1 MGDPSQHP
9 ADTAESQDPL
19 RAVPFFAALSDD
31 DLAQLQKQCSELALA
46 AGELLFSEGDQG
58 DAAYVLASG
67 EVEVFKTVGGREVLL
82 AAGGGNRLIG
92 EMALLLDE
100 PRNASVRARTDAMLV
115 RVSRE
120 RFGGVLNSS
129 ATAAMAMLDVMIS
142 RWRSTQSKLKQSDRM
157 VQLGT
162 LTAGLAHELNN
173 PAAAVERGAAHLE
186 AAVSANGHARAA
198 AAASGIDLQ
207 DETLAALLEE
217 AAATG
222 GSEPSLDAMTRLD
235 REAAIEEWLDEQ
247 DIEAGWELAPALVTM
262 GASTERLDDIS
273 ERFGSES
280 AEAVLRLMATEHEVA
295 GLLKQVGEGA
305 SRMSAIVKALKSY
318 SYLDQAPQ
326 QEVSVTEGLEDTL
339 LILRAKTR
347 DITVHREYADD
358 LVPIQ
363 AYGSEL
369 NQVWTN
375 LIDNAAYAIADSGR
389 EDGAI
394 AIRAFREG
402 DDLVVEIE
410 DNGPGIPEDI
420 RDRVFDSFFTTKPV
434 GAGTG
439 LGLDISYGI
448 VVDRHRG
455 NLSVT
460 SEPGRTCFRVV
471 LPIDAS

>member
-1 MGDPSQHP
+1 M
-9 ADTAESQDPL
+9 PL
-19 RAVPFFAALSDD
+19 FAALNDA
-31 DLAQLQKQCSELALA
+31 DLARLQRECAELQLA
-46 AGELLFSEGDQG
+46 AGELLFAEGDHG
-58 DAAYVLASG
+58 DAAFVLASG

-100 PRNASVRARTDAMLV
+100 PRNASVRARTDAKLV
-115 RVSRE
+115 QVSRD
-120 RFGGVLNSS
+120 RFAEVLTSS

-186 AAVSANGHARAA
+186 AAVAANGNARAA

-207 DETLAALLEE
+207 DEALTTLLE
-217 AAATG
+217 AAAETG
-222 GSEPSLDAMTRLD
+222 GSEPDLDAITRLD
-235 REAAIEEWLDEQ
+235 REAAVEEWLDERR
-247 DIEAGWELAPALVTM
+247 IEAGWELAPALVAMDTH
-262 GASTERLDDIS
+262 TERLDEIADH
-273 ERFGSES
+273 FGSES
-280 AEAVLRLMATEHEVA
+280 AEAVLRLLSTEHEVA
-295 GLLKQVGEGA
+295 GLLKQVREGA

-326 QEVSVTEGLEDTL
+326 QEVSVPEGLEDTL

-375 LIDNAAYAIADSGR
+375 LIDNAAYAITDSGR

-394 AIRAFREG
+394 AIRAFRE
-402 DDLVVEIE
+402 DDALVVEIE
-410 DNGPGIPEDI
+410 DNGPGIPDDI

-460 SEPGRTCFRVV
+460 SEPGRTCFRVA
-471 LPIDAS
+471 LPVQAS